1 MDKPFQRKG
10 SESNAHVGREFEL
23 WVKTYLEKQGLVL
36 TLGFIID
43 IGINGKKAH
52 KFDLGNNQDKVI
64 VECKAHTW
72 TEGDNVPSA
81 KMTTWDQAM
90 YYFHA
95 APSDFRKILFV
106 LRDFSSKKKETL
118 AEYYVRTNP
127 HLIPD
132 KVELWEYDTALQTA
146 RQVAI
151 PGR

>member
-10 SESNAHVGREFEL
+10 SESNAHVGREFEA
-23 WVKTYLEKQGLVL
+23 WTQAFFEKQGLAL
-36 TLGFIID
+36 TPAIAID
-43 IGINGKKAH
+43 IGINGKKNH
-52 KFDLGNNQDKVI
+52 KFDLGSNQNKVI
-64 VECKAHTW
+64 VECKAHRW

-90 YYFHA
+90 YFFHV

-106 LRDFSSKKKETL
+106 LRDYSNKRKETL

-132 KVELWEYDTALQTA
+132 NVEVWEYDHEQKTAQ
-146 RQVAI
+146 QVK
-151 PGR
+151 